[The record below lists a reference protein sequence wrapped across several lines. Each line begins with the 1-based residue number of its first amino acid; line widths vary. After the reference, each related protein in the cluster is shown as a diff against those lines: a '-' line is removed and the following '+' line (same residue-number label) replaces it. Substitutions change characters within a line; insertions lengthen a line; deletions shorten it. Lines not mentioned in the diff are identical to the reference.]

1 MTVLV
6 ASDLDRTLIYSRGA
20 AEVDSLDGLLCVE
33 MYQDAPLS
41 YLTEKAAGGLATLV
55 ERTEFVPVTTRTR
68 EQYHRITLP
77 IPPRHYAICA
87 NGGHLLVNGTPD
99 ARWHRAVRQR
109 LAAGSADLAEVS
121 EWLGKTADPQWTLKH
136 REAEDLFCYLVV
148 DRAAMPPSYVEDMIG
163 WCDPRGWEVSVQGR
177 KVYAVPRDLTKSAA
191 VAEVAGRIE
200 ADTVL
205 AAGDSLLDAELLAS
219 ADAAVRPGHGEL
231 ADSRWSA
238 PRVQAL
244 AERGVAGG
252 EAVIDWLLAAADHR
266 VSNGPLGYP
275 A

>member
-6 ASDLDRTLIYSRGA
+6 ASDLDRTLIYSRDA
-20 AEVDSLDGLLCVE
+20 AEVDALDGLLCVE
-33 MYQDAPLS
+33 TYQDAPLS
-41 YLTEKAAGGLATLV
+41 YLSEKAAAGLAALV

-68 EQYHRITLP
+68 EQYKRINLP
-77 IPPRHYAICA
+77 IPPRRYAICA
-87 NGGHLLVNGTPD
+87 NGGHLLVNGVPD
-99 ARWHRAVRQR
+99 PRWHRAVRQR

-121 EWLGKTADPQWTLKH
+121 EWLAKTADPQWTLKH

-148 DRAAMPPSYVEDMIG
+148 DRTAMPSSYVDEMIG

-177 KVYAVPRDLTKSAA
+177 KVYAVPRDLTKSGA
-191 VAEVAGRIE
+191 VAEVAGRME

-205 AAGDSLLDAELLAS
+205 AAGDSLLDAELLAA

-231 ADSRWSA
+231 ADSNWSA

-244 AERGVAGG
+244 TERGIAGG
-252 EAVIDWLLAAADHR
+252 EAVVEWLLAAADHR
-266 VSNGPLGYP
+266 VSSAGLGY
-275 A
+275 AL